1 MLTDEQKAVRVTK
14 VMASE
19 ICAFMDEHPYQ
30 SRMEAWALNLG
41 LTEFGGNEAT
51 RMGDYLEPGLRDA
64 AADML
69 EWPSYVEPGTIFHPR
84 TLWAGCTPDMWSPE
98 GVVPASGV
106 QIKNS
111 GLHMAKD
118 YDGEPTALDAVGFDN
133 DIIPFYHLVQCQWEM
148 FVSRRTRWF
157 LGVYFGGRDFRLYK
171 LVYDPELVGLLVE
184 AGGAFW
190 EHHLDPNGPQEEPAP
205 GGDKGSERYLRGK
218 YPKNVDDLIL
228 PTDDHVDLRRK
239 YEELKN
245 KSKEVE
251 TSMETIKQTLMGE
264 VGLHDGI
271 DGICT
276 WKLSKPKPKVKW
288 EELAHNIFKIHE
300 LAVKG
305 SGGKLAFD
313 MQTLQN
319 DFSFTPDGSRTFL
332 FKNLGN

>member
-1 MLTDEQKAVRVTK
+1 MLTEEQKVVRVTK

-19 ICAFMDEHPYQ
+19 ICAMMGEHPYQ
-30 SRMEAWALNLG
+30 SAMEAWALNLG

-69 EWPSYVEPGTIFHPR
+69 DWPSYLEPGTIFHPR
-84 TLWAGCTPDMWSPE
+84 HAWAGCTPDMWSPV
-98 GVVPASGV
+98 GVEPKSGV

-118 YDGEPTALDAVGFDN
+118 YIGDPTALDAVGFDN

-148 FVSRRTRWF
+148 FVSRRTRWY

-171 LVYDPELVGLLVE
+171 LEYDPELVGLLLP
-184 AGGAFW
+184 AGHKFW
-190 EHHLDPNGPQEEPAP
+190 AAHLDPEGPQGEPAP
-205 GGDKGSERYLRGK
+205 GGDAGSERYLRGK

-228 PTDDHVDLRRK
+228 PTDEHVGLRRE

-245 KSKEVE
+245 RYEEVE
-251 TSMETIKQTLMGE
+251 TSMETIKQTLMGA
-264 VGLHDGI
+264 VGKTDGI

-288 EELAHNIFKIHE
+288 EEMADCIYKMYAMAAE
-300 LAVKG
+300 RP
-305 SGGKLAFD
+305 GGARPVALE
-313 MQTLQN
+313 TLMR
-319 DFSFTPDGSRTFL
+319 DYSFIPDGSRTFL
-332 FKNLGN
+332 FKKLGE